1 MAASEAPV
9 IIIKRVKKV
18 QHGGHHGGA
27 WKVAYADFVTAMMA
41 FFLLLWLLN
50 VTTDE
55 QRRGL
60 ADYFT
65 PSSVS
70 RSASGS
76 GGVMGGVSMALE
88 GARRTENM
96 RVGVPKP
103 MSSTDDEN
111 QEISEDEDQDP
122 SRAGSGNAGQTDKE
136 NLTEEELNELL
147 AQREEKMFAAAEK
160 ALRDAIAGTP
170 ELSRLAD
177 SLVIDQTA
185 EGLRIQII
193 DQERFTMFPLGSS
206 DMYGHTKK
214 MLEQIAKVIVNL
226 PNKVAVTGHTD
237 ATPYTKSSRYSN
249 WELSTDRALASR
261 RALVEY
267 GLDAGRITRV
277 VGKAAGE
284 LLVPEDPTSP
294 RNRRISMVLL
304 REARLPLKARKPTP
318 EKPASTAPAAIPG
331 RTAPA
336 MIPRK
341 SVPEGAPVKKSS
353 ARDEAALEPNGS
365 APALPL
371 SLPPCRSRYGP

>member
-65 PSSVS
+65 PAAAS
-70 RSASGS
+70 RSSSGS

-96 RVGVPKP
+96 RVGVSKP
-103 MSSTDDEN
+103 MSTTDDEN
-111 QEISEDEDQDP
+111 QEMTDDDLPEQAP
-122 SRAGSGNAGQTDKE
+122 GNADDAENPDKE
-136 NLTEEELNELL
+136 NLTAEELNELL
-147 AQREEKMFAAAEK
+147 AQRDEKMFAAAEK
-160 ALRDAIAGTP
+160 ALRDAIAATP

-177 SLVIDQTA
+177 SLIIDQTD

-206 DMYGHTKK
+206 EMFAHTKK
-214 MLEQIAKVIVNL
+214 MLEQIAKVIINL
-226 PNKVAVTGHTD
+226 PHKVAVTGHTD

-261 RALVEY
+261 RALLEY
-267 GLDAGRITRV
+267 GLDANRITRV

-304 REARLPLKARKPTP
+304 REARLPFKAREPMLK
-318 EKPASTAPAAIPG
+318 KPAPTAPAVIPE

-336 MIPRK
+336 VIPGK
-341 SVPEGAPVKKSS
+341 SVPEDAPVKRSS
-353 ARDEAALEPNGS
+353 ARDEAALQPNGS
-365 APALPL
+365 APALP
-371 SLPPCRSRYGP
+371 

>member
-1 MAASEAPV
+1 MASNEAPI
-9 IIIKRVKKV
+9 IIIKRIKKV
-18 QHGGHHGGA
+18 QHGGGHGGGGA

-55 QRRGL
+55 QRRGI
-60 ADYFT
+60 ADYFV
-65 PSSVS
+65 PAVAS
-70 RSASGS
+70 RSSSGS

-96 RVGVPKP
+96 RVGVSKP

-111 QEISEDEDQDP
+111 QEITDDNLPVLARGDSNDDE
-122 SRAGSGNAGQTDKE
+122 NMDKE

-177 SLVIDQTA
+177 SLVIDQTV

-206 DMYGHTKK
+206 DMFAHTKK

-261 RALVEY
+261 RALLEY
-267 GLDAGRITRV
+267 GLGAGRITRV

-304 REARLPLKARKPTP
+304 REARLPFKAREPMPK
-318 EKPASTAPAAIPG
+318 KPAPTAPAVIPE

-336 MIPRK
+336 VIPGK
-341 SVPEGAPVKKSS
+341 SVPEDAPVKRSS
-353 ARDEAALEPNGS
+353 ARDEAALQPNGS
-365 APALPL
+365 APALP
-371 SLPPCRSRYGP
+371 

>member
-1 MAASEAPV
+1 MAANEAPI
-9 IIIKRVKKV
+9 IIIKRIKKV
-18 QHGGHHGGA
+18 QHGGGHSGGA

-50 VTTDE
+50 VTTDD
-55 QRRGL
+55 QRRGI

-65 PSSVS
+65 PSAAS
-70 RSASGS
+70 RSTSGS

-96 RVGVPKP
+96 RVGVSKP
-103 MSSTDDEN
+103 LSATDDEN
-111 QEISEDEDQDP
+111 QEITDDEDQDP
-122 SRAGSGNAGQTDKE
+122 LSVVSGNAENPDHE

-147 AQREEKMFAAAEK
+147 AEREEKMFAAAEK
-160 ALRDAIAGTP
+160 ALRAAIAGTP

-193 DQERFTMFPLGSS
+193 DQERLTMFPLGSS
-206 DMYGHTKK
+206 DMYGYTKK
-214 MLEQIAKVIVNL
+214 LLEQIAKVIVNL
-226 PNKVAVTGHTD
+226 PNKIAVTGHTD
-237 ATPYTKSSRYSN
+237 ATPYAKSSRYSN

-267 GLDAGRITRV
+267 GLDTNRITRV
-277 VGKAAGE
+277 VGKAAGD

-304 REARLPLKARKPTP
+304 REARLPLKARKPMP
-318 EKPASTAPAAIPG
+318 KKPAHTAPAAIPG
-331 RTAPA
+331 ETVPA
-336 MIPRK
+336 
-341 SVPEGAPVKKSS
+341 STPVKESP
-353 ARDEAALEPNGS
+353 ARNEAALEPNGS
-365 APALPL
+365 APTLP
-371 SLPPCRSRYGP
+371 

>member
-1 MAASEAPV
+1 MAANEAPV

-70 RSASGS
+70 RSSTSGS
-76 GGVMGGVSMALE
+76 GGVLGGLSMALE

-96 RVGVPKP
+96 RIGVPKP
-103 MSSTDDEN
+103 KSSTDDEN
-111 QEISEDEDQDP
+111 QEISEDADQDP
-122 SRAGSGNAGQTDKE
+122 SRAGAGNAGQTDKE

-160 ALRDAIAGTP
+160 ALRGAIAGTP
-170 ELSRLAD
+170 ELSRLAA

-267 GLDAGRITRV
+267 GLGAGRITRV

-294 RNRRISMVLL
+294 RNRRITMVLL
-304 REARLPLKARKPTP
+304 REARLPLKARKPMP
-318 EKPASTAPAAIPG
+318 EKPAQTAPAAIPG
-331 RTAPA
+331 ETAPA
-336 MIPRK
+336 AMPGET
-341 SVPEGAPVKKSS
+341 VPESTPVKESP
-353 ARDEAALEPNGS
+353 ARNEAALEPNGS
-365 APALPL
+365 APALP
-371 SLPPCRSRYGP
+371 

>member
-1 MAASEAPV
+1 MAANEAPV

-65 PSSVS
+65 PASVS
-70 RSASGS
+70 RSTSGS
-76 GGVMGGVSMALE
+76 GGVMGGLSMALE

-111 QEISEDEDQDP
+111 QEISEDQDP
-122 SRAGSGNAGQTDKE
+122 LPTVSGDAEQTDKE
-136 NLTEEELNELL
+136 NLSEEELNELL
-147 AQREEKMFAAAEK
+147 AEREEKMFAAAEK

-177 SLVIDQTA
+177 SLVVDQTA
-185 EGLRIQII
+185 EGLRIQIV
-193 DQERFTMFPLGSS
+193 DQERYSMFPMGSS
-206 DMYGHTKK
+206 NMYGHTKK
-214 MLEQIAKVIVNL
+214 MLEQVAKVIANL
-226 PNKVAVTGHTD
+226 PNKISVTGHTD
-237 ATPYTKSSRYSN
+237 ATPYAKSSRYSN

-261 RALVEY
+261 RTLLEY

-304 REARLPLKARKPTP
+304 REARLPLKARKPMR
-318 EKPASTAPAAIPG
+318 EKPAQKAPAAIPG
-331 RTAPA
+331 ETAPA
-336 MIPRK
+336 AMPGET
-341 SVPEGAPVKKSS
+341 VPESTPVKESP
-353 ARDEAALEPNGS
+353 ARNEAALEPNGS
-365 APALPL
+365 APALP
-371 SLPPCRSRYGP
+371 

>member
-70 RSASGS
+70 RSPSGS

-147 AQREEKMFAAAEK
+147 AEREEKMFAAAEK

-170 ELSRLAD
+170 ELSPLAD

-318 EKPASTAPAAIPG
+318 EKSAPTAPAAIPG

-365 APALPL
+365 APALP
-371 SLPPCRSRYGP
+371 

>member
-1 MAASEAPV
+1 MAANEAPV

-18 QHGGHHGGA
+18 QHGGGHGGA

-65 PSSVS
+65 PASVS
-70 RSASGS
+70 RSTSGS
-76 GGVMGGVSMALE
+76 GGVMGGQSMALE

-122 SRAGSGNAGQTDKE
+122 SRAGAGNAEQTDKE
-136 NLTEEELNELL
+136 LTEEELNELL
-147 AQREEKMFAAAEK
+147 AEREEKMFAAAEK
-160 ALRDAIAGTP
+160 ALRDAIATTP

-177 SLVIDQTA
+177 SLVIDQTD

-206 DMYGHTKK
+206 EMYGHTKK
-214 MLEQIAKVIVNL
+214 MLEQVAKVIVNL

-237 ATPYTKSSRYSN
+237 ATPYTKSSGYSN

-261 RALVEY
+261 RVLVEY
-267 GLDAGRITRV
+267 GLGAGRITRV

-304 REARLPLKARKPTP
+304 REARLPLKARKPMP
-318 EKPASTAPAAIPG
+318 EKPAQTAPAAIPG
-331 RTAPA
+331 ETAPA
-336 MIPRK
+336 AMPGET
-341 SVPEGAPVKKSS
+341 VPESTPVKESP
-353 ARDEAALEPNGS
+353 ARNEAALEPNGS
-365 APALPL
+365 APALP
-371 SLPPCRSRYGP
+371 

>member
-18 QHGGHHGGA
+18 QHAGHHGGA

-88 GARRTENM
+88 GSRRTENM

-111 QEISEDEDQDP
+111 QEISEDADQDP
-122 SRAGSGNAGQTDKE
+122 LSAGSGNAGQTDKE

-147 AQREEKMFAAAEK
+147 AEREEKMFAAAEK

-170 ELSRLAD
+170 ELSRLTD

-267 GLDAGRITRV
+267 GLGAGRITRV

-304 REARLPLKARKPTP
+304 REARLPLKARKPMP
-318 EKPASTAPAAIPG
+318 EKPAQTAPAAMPG
-331 RTAPA
+331 ET
-336 MIPRK
+336 
-341 SVPEGAPVKKSS
+341 VPESIPVKESP
-353 ARDEAALEPNGS
+353 ARNEAALEPNGS
-365 APALPL
+365 APALP
-371 SLPPCRSRYGP
+371 